1 MLFIL
6 HSQTLIIALPSVSVH
21 EILEQKFPILQHFD
35 LVPQYTANNV
45 GEQMVALYWVLTVSP
60 LKIYEGGEYDE
71 LHTGL
76 MFAAPPG
83 LHPAHAHPVALQS
96 NGLLDHHALL
106 NAAAAA
112 AASAEQAGQTPSPE
126 HHLVGLNKRAVS
138 PHPTHHRH
146 LDMSPEAKKA
156 RVQNS
161 MRILKDEPVPEGYVR
176 FR

>member
-1 MLFIL
+1 
-6 HSQTLIIALPSVSVH
+6 
-21 EILEQKFPILQHFD
+21 
-35 LVPQYTANNV
+35 
-45 GEQMVALYWVLTVSP
+45 
-60 LKIYEGGEYDE
+60 
-71 LHTGL
+71 

-106 NAAAAA
+106 NAAAA
-112 AASAEQAGQTPSPE
+112 STEQAGQTPGPE
-126 HHLVGLNKRAVS
+126 QHLAGLNKRAMS
-138 PHPTHHRH
+138 PHPSHHPH

-161 MRILKDEPVPEGYVR
+161 MRILKDEPVPEGYIR

>member
-1 MLFIL
+1 MSLKRNF
-6 HSQTLIIALPSVSVH
+6 
-21 EILEQKFPILQHFD
+21 HFYSSSIFC
-35 LVPQYTANNV
+35 LLQYTDTNC
-45 GEQMVALYWVLTVSP
+45 GEQTGVLYWGLTDNP
-60 LKIYEGGEYDE
+60 MKKPEDGEYE
-71 LHTGL
+71 VLHAGL

-112 AASAEQAGQTPSPE
+112 SAEQAGQSQSPE
-126 HHLVGLNKRAVS
+126 QHLAGLNKRAVS

>member
-1 MLFIL
+1 MQIR
-6 HSQTLIIALPSVSVH
+6 
-21 EILEQKFPILQHFD
+21 
-35 LVPQYTANNV
+35 
-45 GEQMVALYWVLTVSP
+45 
-60 LKIYEGGEYDE
+60 EGGDYDV

-83 LHPAHAHPVALQS
+83 LHPAHAHPVALQT

-106 NAAAAA
+106 NAAA

-126 HHLVGLNKRAVS
+126 QHLAGLNKRAVS

-146 LDMSPEAKKA
+146 LDLSPEAKKA

>member
-1 MLFIL
+1 
-6 HSQTLIIALPSVSVH
+6 
-21 EILEQKFPILQHFD
+21 
-35 LVPQYTANNV
+35 LVPQYTATNC
-45 GEQMVALYWVLTVSP
+45 GEQTVEIYWVLTDYP
-60 LKIYEGGEYDE
+60 MKKLEGGDCDV

-83 LHPAHAHPVALQS
+83 LHPAHAHPVAFQS

-106 NAAAAA
+106 NAAAAV
-112 AASAEQAGQTPSPE
+112 SAEQAGQTPSPE
-126 HHLVGLNKRAVS
+126 QHLAGLNKRAIS

-161 MRILKDEPVPEGYVR
+161 MRILKDEPVPEGYIR

>member
-1 MLFIL
+1 MPLK
-6 HSQTLIIALPSVSVH
+6 VC
-21 EILEQKFPILQHFD
+21 PILQQFD
-35 LVPQYTANNV
+35 LVSQYTATNC
-45 GEQMVALYWVLTVSP
+45 GEQTVALYWLLTNYP
-60 LKIYEGGEYDE
+60 MKKHEGGDYDV

-126 HHLVGLNKRAVS
+126 QHLAGLNKRAVS